1 MIPTRALWR
10 SAFDLM
16 AADTTKLASA
26 TAQKMHLAKNA
37 FTPSLD
43 LLLAGLTE
51 ATFVGSAAKLA
62 GIGTQQVF
70 FNVATG
76 FWNIQILEPA
86 GGWTWTCTTAPGT
99 PETIFGIYLT
109 DNTSAILY
117 GSLLLP
123 GPITIQSI
131 GDSIVVGGTTLSFP
145 TTSPF

>member
-1 MIPTRALWR
+1 MIPSRPLWR
-10 SAFDLM
+10 SAFDLI

-26 TAQKMHLAKNA
+26 TAQKLHLAKNS
-37 FTPSLD
+37 FVPSLD

-51 ATFVGSAAKLA
+51 ATFVGSTAKLA
-62 GIGTQQVF
+62 GTGTQQVF
-70 FNVATG
+70 FDVSTG
-76 FWNIQILEPA
+76 FWRIQILEPA

-99 PETIFGIYLT
+99 PETIYGVYLT
-109 DNTSAILY
+109 DNTSAVLY

-131 GDSIVVGGTTLSFP
+131 GDSIVVPNVPLSFP